1 MSVAALLWTAD
12 AARAGSAR
20 DYLNAPVDSWFLSYN
35 AGYTTSVTPEDGT
48 DTVPGVR
55 ANVSAI
61 CAHRHQRWP
70 VPSQHQWRF
79 RRRLSLADEHFWR
92 TGADARAVPVLRAT
106 DVLELSSPADAYY
119 NLGGET
125 SIDGIDQD
133 NMANTLRIGAGM
145 GHRLWRGAD
154 MALNY

>member
-1 MSVAALLWTAD
+1 MSVAAVLWTAEIV
-12 AARAGSAR
+12 ARAGSAR

-70 VPSQHQWRF
+70 VPRPAPMAFPTSA
-79 RRRLSLADEHFWR
+79 SLADEHFWR
-92 TGADARAVPVLRAT
+92 TGADARAV
-106 DVLELSSPADAYY
+106 SSP
-119 NLGGET
+119 
-125 SIDGIDQD
+125 SC
-133 NMANTLRIGAGM
+133 
-145 GHRLWRGAD
+145 HRRS
-154 MALNY
+154 